1 MTSSADATGSSARTP
16 ASPGAGERRPGDG
29 DPVIAAVSAVV
40 TDATGRYLL
49 VRRSHEPEAG
59 RWALPGG
66 RVEPG
71 EPLVDAVVREVLE
84 ETGLTVRPGREVGV
98 VRRAAPGGG
107 TYEIHCFIAEHLGG
121 EAVAGSDASSL
132 RWVAPRDL
140 PALDTA
146 RGLVEAL
153 VTWRV

>member
-1 MTSSADATGSSARTP
+1 MTPG
-16 ASPGAGERRPGDG
+16 SPGSPESAG
-29 DPVIAAVSAVV
+29 PVVAAVSAVV
-40 TDATGRYLL
+40 MDAAGRYLL
-49 VRRSHEPEAG
+49 VRRSREPEAG

-71 EPLVDAVVREVLE
+71 ETLADALAREVLE

-98 VRRAAPGGG
+98 VRRSAPGSG
-107 TYEIHCFIAEHLGG
+107 TYEIHCFIADHLAG
-121 EAVAGSDASSL
+121 EAVAGSDASSV

-146 RGLVEAL
+146 RGVVEAL
-153 VTWRV
+153 VRWRV

>member
-1 MTSSADATGSSARTP
+1 MTPGSRGSPESAG
-16 ASPGAGERRPGDG
+16 
-29 DPVIAAVSAVV
+29 PVVAAVSAVV
-40 TDATGRYLL
+40 TDAAGRYLL

-71 EPLVDAVVREVLE
+71 ETLAAALVREIRE

-107 TYEIHCFIAEHLGG
+107 DYEIHCFIAEHLGG

>member
-1 MTSSADATGSSARTP
+1 M
-16 ASPGAGERRPGDG
+16 
-29 DPVIAAVSAVV
+29 
-40 TDATGRYLL
+40 TDAAGRYLL
-49 VRRSHEPEAG
+49 VRRSHEPDAG

-71 EPLVDAVVREVLE
+71 ETLAAALVTGDPRGD
-84 ETGLTVRPGREVGV
+84 GLTVRPGREVGV

-107 TYEIHCFIAEHLGG
+107 NYEIHCFIAEHLGG

-153 VTWRV
+153 VAWRV